1 VIKDGEHPV
10 TLIRSLF
17 IALLFVPHFPLLI
30 GYHYFKPPHIAM
42 NCKPKARRKT
52 AWLNFRAT
60 SAEALLLTQAAE
72 MAGVQCSTLLRRAAL
87 QAATEALAA
96 CQ

>member
-1 VIKDGEHPV
+1 
-10 TLIRSLF
+10 
-17 IALLFVPHFPLLI
+17 
-30 GYHYFKPPHIAM
+30 M
-42 NCKPKARRKT
+42 NCKPKAKRKS

-72 MAGVQCSTLLRRAAL
+72 VAGVQRSTLLRRAAL
-87 QAATEALAA
+87 KAATEALAA

>member
-1 VIKDGEHPV
+1 
-10 TLIRSLF
+10 
-17 IALLFVPHFPLLI
+17 
-30 GYHYFKPPHIAM
+30 M
-42 NCKPKARRKT
+42 NCKPKAKRKS

-72 MAGVQCSTLLRRAAL
+72 VAGVQRSTLLRRAAL
-87 QAATEALAA
+87 KAASEALAG

>member
-1 VIKDGEHPV
+1 
-10 TLIRSLF
+10 
-17 IALLFVPHFPLLI
+17 
-30 GYHYFKPPHIAM
+30 M
-42 NCKPKARRKT
+42 NCKPKAKRKS

-72 MAGVQCSTLLRRAAL
+72 VAGIQRSTLLRRAAL
-87 QAATEALAA
+87 KAASEALAG